1 MNDKKNKLDYQ
12 NLNALIQTARV
23 ILKLGLILAICAI
36 VIFGFILLEKTQILS
51 IIGTI
56 LSLISPLFVG
66 FILAWLF
73 EPTIKFLEKKKV
85 SRRWGTIITYL
96 IFVILV
102 IVSLVLVVPE
112 FVSQLK
118 DLIGQ
123 APVLLNKIKDVIA
136 NLFSKFKDSDLDI
149 KVIQDSLVL
158 QFETFINN
166 FASNSLGN
174 IVNAITEILSE
185 GVSFALGVIIAIY
198 LSFDYDKF
206 MNKLKRFIPI
216 KYKEG
221 LGKIVSELSLMC
233 RGYVNGTLFSSLIV
247 AFLTFLGLII
257 SGVSSPLLF
266 AIFCGITNIIP
277 YFGPYI
283 GGIPVIIVGFSI
295 SPICGIITAITIILV
310 QFVEGNILNPI
321 IVGRATDIHPITL
334 VVGLL
339 VFEYYF
345 GIIGMIL
352 ATPII
357 GAVKIIFNYFN
368 NKYNFIEQIKTKKD
382 RILEEKKEA

>member
-1 MNDKKNKLDYQ
+1 
-12 NLNALIQTARV
+12 
-23 ILKLGLILAICAI
+23 
-36 VIFGFILLEKTQILS
+36 
-51 IIGTI
+51 
-56 LSLISPLFVG
+56 
-66 FILAWLF
+66 
-73 EPTIKFLEKKKV
+73 
-85 SRRWGTIITYL
+85 
-96 IFVILV
+96 
-102 IVSLVLVVPE
+102 
-112 FVSQLK
+112 
-118 DLIGQ
+118 
-123 APVLLNKIKDVIA
+123 
-136 NLFSKFKDSDLDI
+136 
-149 KVIQDSLVL
+149 
-158 QFETFINN
+158 
-166 FASNSLGN
+166 
-174 IVNAITEILSE
+174 
-185 GVSFALGVIIAIY
+185 
-198 LSFDYDKF
+198 
-206 MNKLKRFIPI
+206 MNKLKRFVPI

-221 LGKIVSELSLMC
+221 LATVVSELSLMC

-321 IVGRATDIHPITL
+321 IVGKATDIHPITL

-368 NKYNFIEQIKTKKD
+368 NKYNFIEQLKTKKD
-382 RILEEKKEA
+382 KILEEKKEV